1 MAYTYDRVLKDTN
14 IDDAEM
20 RVRDALADKGFG
32 VLTEIDVKA
41 TMKKKLDADM
51 PPYRI
56 LGACNPGMA
65 HKAIEI
71 EPRIGAMLPCNEH
84 RILSALAASD
94 VTAQCRGICQNAEGT
109 HTRRYVARYPKCREV
124 MECMSKR
131 TCRAPTIASDH

>member
-1 MAYTYDRVLKDTN
+1 MAYTYDRVLKDTK

-56 LGACNPGMA
+56 LGG
-65 HKAIEI
+65 
-71 EPRIGAMLPCNEH
+71 L
-84 RILSALAASD
+84 
-94 VTAQCRGICQNAEGT
+94 
-109 HTRRYVARYPKCREV
+109 
-124 MECMSKR
+124 
-131 TCRAPTIASDH
+131 